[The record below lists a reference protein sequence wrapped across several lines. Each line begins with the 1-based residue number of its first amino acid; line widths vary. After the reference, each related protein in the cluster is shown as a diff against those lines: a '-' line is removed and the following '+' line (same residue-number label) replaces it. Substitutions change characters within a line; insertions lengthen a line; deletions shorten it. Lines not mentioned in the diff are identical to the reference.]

1 LVSTMYKHI
10 ADTSHRHCRVS
21 MLITSNPQFKTQ
33 DDFGAGDGIPSIT
46 QWYLEPQI
54 YRADSSHLEALM
66 ADENICD
73 VFVRL
78 RSIFEKAQSVPLST
92 TELHDLTCFVIHR
105 LLPSASDSTIPS
117 VSPLT
122 ECIRYGIILYML
134 IIHGTTY
141 YPHTSILD
149 RVLSR
154 FETHLSTLAT
164 ESQAYDSLNVWLLT
178 IGMAASIGTE
188 RHHRLLRRVRIVA
201 ASIQLSGW
209 NAVVT
214 HVKNVLW
221 LETPQHE
228 QLFRSYWDNIQCET
242 Y

>member
-1 LVSTMYKHI
+1 
-10 ADTSHRHCRVS
+10 

>member
-1 LVSTMYKHI
+1 
-10 ADTSHRHCRVS
+10 
-21 MLITSNPQFKTQ
+21 MLITGNPQFKTQ
-33 DDFGAGDGIPSIT
+33 DDFGTGDGIPAIT
-46 QWYLEPQI
+46 QWYVEPQT
-54 YRADSSHLEALM
+54 YQADSSHLEALM
-66 ADENICD
+66 VDENICD

-105 LLPSASDSTIPS
+105 LLPPASDPMIPS

-141 YPHTSILD
+141 YPHTSILNQ
-149 RVLSR
+149 VLSR
-154 FETHLSTLAT
+154 FETHLSTLET
-164 ESQAYDSLNVWLLT
+164 ESQAYDSLSVWLVT
-178 IGMAASIGTE
+178 IGMAASVGTE
-188 RHHRLLRRVRIVA
+188 HYHRLLRRVRIVA

-209 NAVVT
+209 NTVVI

-221 LETPQHE
+221 LGTPQHE
-228 QLFRSYWDNIQCET
+228 QLFRYSWDNIQC
-242 Y
+242 